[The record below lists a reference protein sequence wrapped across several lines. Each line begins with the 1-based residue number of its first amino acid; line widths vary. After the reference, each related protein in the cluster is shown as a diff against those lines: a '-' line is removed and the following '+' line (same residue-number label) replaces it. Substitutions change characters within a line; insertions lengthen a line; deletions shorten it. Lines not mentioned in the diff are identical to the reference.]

1 MQFVIQQEPSGC
13 GLAACAALAG
23 LSYDQIKTKA
33 NAMGIFAED
42 KALWSQ
48 TDYVRKLLAEFD
60 IALSPVETPFDSWQQ
75 LPDKALLAIKWHKE
89 HDKPFWHWVVFSR
102 VAGEAVVLDSKKSTE
117 KAQTQRLRA
126 YAAKW
131 YIAVLD

>member
-1 MQFVIQQEPSGC
+1 MQVVIQQEPSGC

-48 TDYVRKLLAEFD
+48 TDHVRKLLAEFD

-102 VAGEAVVLDSKKSTE
+102 VAGEAVVLDSKKAL
-117 KAQTQRLRA
+117 KNHRRKDFGRMQP
-126 YAAKW
+126 KW